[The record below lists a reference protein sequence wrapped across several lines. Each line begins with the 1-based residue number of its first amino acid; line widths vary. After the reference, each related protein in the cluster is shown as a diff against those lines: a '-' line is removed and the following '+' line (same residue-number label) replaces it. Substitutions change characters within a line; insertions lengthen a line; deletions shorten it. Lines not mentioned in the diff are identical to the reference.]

1 MSLSDLK
8 RNWLLKQLG
17 LSGSNLS
24 ETDLLTQLYGDA
36 SFNAGVR
43 RVNIPMPPS
52 LQYFFPVGGS
62 APSTSNTLGNG
73 TLRLTSFICHEPIS
87 IDRIGAE
94 ITAVGEAGSKVRLGV
109 YKSDANGKPGDLV
122 LDAGQINGDSATIQ
136 ELVCNASLDAGIYF
150 VGGAVQSAP
159 VTQPT
164 IRAINGAT
172 VPETPLP
179 LGTFIPGA
187 AANFFAYMLGGVAG
201 ALPASGSALTPT
213 AGIAPRVFVRIK

>member
-1 MSLSDLK
+1 MIIII
-8 RNWLLKQLG
+8 N
-17 LSGSNLS
+17 
-24 ETDLLTQLYGDA
+24 
-36 SFNAGVR
+36 FVR
-43 RVNIPMPPS
+43 YRERLDGIVRALRIP
-52 LQYFFPVGGS
+52 
-62 APSTSNTLGNG
+62 
-73 TLRLTSFICHEPIS
+73 
-87 IDRIGAE
+87 
-94 ITAVGEAGSKVRLGV
+94 
-109 YKSDANGKPGDLV
+109 
-122 LDAGQINGDSATIQ
+122 SATIQ